1 MKRHL
6 CIFTIILILIFL
18 GLHHFGVALF
28 DYDGKQ
34 EGTFKARIISNG
46 EKKNYTTSYQVLVDG
61 KRFIC
66 YIKNKSKENVTN
78 LKVGDVIEFEG
89 KYNKPDFAR
98 NEGGFDYNL
107 YLKSKK
113 IYRSFQIDSYKI
125 VGEDNSL
132 NVKIIKLFNSIR
144 EKIKECYQQNLR
156 KEYADLLCGLTIG
169 DKSGIDEN
177 VIEKYRDASLS
188 HVLAISGAHFAYII
202 LCFQLLNK
210 KLKRKRLGQI
220 ITLLGIIFFIELTN
234 ATPSVTRAGI
244 MAIMPIVASMVHR
257 KNDFWTTLCFSI
269 LVQFIINPY
278 VIFDIGF
285 QLSYGGVIGI
295 VCFYKEIQKKIKFKI
310 ISVCLSANAV
320 IIPIMMYQ
328 FQTISFSFIFSN
340 FLATILL
347 GPIVILGFFSVIFRF
362 KIIFWLLNLLLFLFQ
377 KNAEICSS
385 IPLAKL
391 YIIRPTILSIISY
404 YIFVFSLRS
413 HKFKIKKLVALFI
426 LLTVIFNLNYEFIF
440 ANLKD
445 EMLLNFVDVR
455 QGDCCLIRYAGKTII
470 IDGGGSDDDYD
481 IGKSILLPYLLTKK
495 INKIDYMFIS
505 HMDSDHCKGLF
516 YVAQNLNIEKII
528 IGLQAEEYSNLKTIK
543 EIANNKKI
551 KIVETQAGDIININ
565 KMKVTVLWPIKEL
578 MINENG
584 INNNSL
590 VFRIDFK
597 ANTFLFTGDI
607 EKEAEEKILDTYKY
621 NSRIL
626 DVDVLKVGH
635 HGSKTSSIDNFIM
648 ATSPQIALIG
658 VGKNNKFGHP
668 SETTIDKLKK
678 VKCKIYRTD
687 EMGEIKLTFK

>member
-6 CIFTIILILIFL
+6 CIFTVILILIFL

-28 DYDGKQ
+28 VYDGKQ
-34 EGTFKARIISNG
+34 EGTFKATIISNG
-46 EKKNYTTSYQVLVDG
+46 EKKDYTTAYQVLIDS
-61 KRFIC
+61 KKFIC
-66 YIKNKSKENVTN
+66 YIKNKKQEIVSE
-78 LKVGDVIEFEG
+78 LEIGSILEFEG
-89 KYNKPDFAR
+89 KYNKPDSAR

-125 VGEDNSL
+125 VDEDKSL

-144 EKIKECYQQNLR
+144 KKIKECYQQNLK

-169 DKSGIDEN
+169 DKSNIDKD

-202 LCFQLLNK
+202 LCLQILNK
-210 KLKRKRLGQI
+210 KLKRKRVGQI

-234 ATPSVTRAGI
+234 STPSVIRAGI
-244 MAIMPIVASMVHR
+244 MAIMPIIASIVHR

-295 VCFYKEIQKKIKFKI
+295 VCFYERIQKIIKLKI
-310 ISVCLSANAV
+310 ISVCLSANVV

-328 FQTISFSFIFSN
+328 FQTISFSFLISN

-347 GPIVILGFFSVIFRF
+347 GPIVILGFLSVIFRV
-362 KIIFWLLNLLLFLFQ
+362 KIVFWLLNLLLFLFR

-385 IPLAKL
+385 IPFAKL
-391 YIIRPTILSIISY
+391 YIIRPTLISIVLY
-404 YIFVFSLRS
+404 YLFIFNIRL
-413 HKFKIKKLVALFI
+413 HKVYTKKLIALFI
-426 LLTVIFNLNYEFIF
+426 ILSVIFNLNYELII
-440 ANLKD
+440 ANIKD
-445 EMLLNFVDVR
+445 EILLNFVDVR
-455 QGDCCLIRYAGKTII
+455 QGDCCLIRYEGKTII
-470 IDGGGSDDDYD
+470 IDGGGSDDNYD
-481 IGKSILLPYLLTKK
+481 VGKSILLPYLLTKK

-516 YVAQNLNIEKII
+516 YVANNIKVEKII
-528 IGLQAEEYSNLKTIK
+528 IGLQAEEYTNLKTIK
-543 EIANNKKI
+543 KIAEDKNI
-551 KIVETQAGDIININ
+551 KIVIVQAGDIINIS
-565 KMKVTVLWPIKEL
+565 KIKVTVLWPIKEL

-597 ANTFLFTGDI
+597 KNSFLFTGDI
-607 EKEAEEKILDTYKY
+607 EKEAEEKILDIYKY
-621 NSRIL
+621 NSKIL

-635 HGSKTSSIDNFIM
+635 HGSKTSSIDNFIL
-648 ATSPQIALIG
+648 ATSPKIALIG

-668 SETTIDKLKK
+668 SESTIEKLNNIR
-678 VKCKIYRTD
+678 CKIYRTD
-687 EMGEIKLTFK
+687 KTGEIKLTFK